1 MRFKVYLI
9 RINMTL
15 ANLVDDILLEA
26 RNSSIAES
34 EHLSRHQIELWIKSY
49 RALLIKQ
56 QVNKDKTI
64 DPIFTQTIQMHLSK
78 MWEKGEPGHVEYRT
92 DEKLP
97 KLIDF
102 NWRPGIISVKDRFGH
117 LIQIGSETKMK
128 FQKYRKY
135 TCARYIA
142 YVKDDYLYVEGDSN
156 LLEFIEVE
164 LIAEDPTEAIECYD
178 PYEDEY
184 PIPADMWATIKQ
196 FIMDRDI
203 PALIRAISDDTN
215 DTDDNTLNRIQQRR

>member
-1 MRFKVYLI
+1 
-9 RINMTL
+9 MTL

-64 DPIFTQTIQMHLSK
+64 DPIFIQTIQMHLQK

-92 DEKLP
+92 YEKLP

-102 NWRPGIISVKDRFGH
+102 NWRPGIINVKDRFGH

-142 YVKDDYLYVEGDSN
+142 YVKNDYLYVEGDSN
-156 LLEFIEVE
+156 LLEFIEVDV
-164 LIAEDPTEAIECYD
+164 IAEDPTEAVECYD
-178 PYEDEY
+178 PYKDEY

-196 FIMDRDI
+196 FIMERDI